1 MEEGNLAGVA
11 AAEALGYLDGPCAA
25 GKKQE
30 IRRRM
35 DMLRSGAFGEG
46 RRRNKEKQLADM
58 EAYRKNQEKEAGEDG
73 E

>member
-1 MEEGNLAGVA
+1 
-11 AAEALGYLDGPCAA
+11 
-25 GKKQE
+25 
-30 IRRRM
+30 M